1 MLSCKHLVEQ
11 ASDYI
16 DQEMSTSKRM
26 QVKMHLFMCVSCRRY
41 IKQLKLT
48 IAMLG
53 RKNRPE
59 ASEAMCHH
67 LLKEYQKNKAPEGE
81 A

>member
-11 ASDYI
+11 ASQYI
-16 DQEMSTSKRM
+16 DNEMSTSKRM
-26 QVKMHLFMCVSCRRY
+26 QVKLHLFVCVSCRRY

-53 RKNRPE
+53 RKKNHQ
-59 ASEAMCHH
+59 ASEEMCHQ
-67 LLKEYQKNKAPEGE
+67 LLKEYQKTLPKQGS
-81 A
+81 